1 MKATIFNEYLDKMQ
15 QADHN
20 VDVGA
25 TKDVIESAIIIFL
38 HLSLLK
44 LSLPLFIY
52 FRFN

>member
-38 HLSLLK
+38 HLSLFKTFLTIIH
-44 LSLPLFIY
+44 LF
-52 FRFN
+52 